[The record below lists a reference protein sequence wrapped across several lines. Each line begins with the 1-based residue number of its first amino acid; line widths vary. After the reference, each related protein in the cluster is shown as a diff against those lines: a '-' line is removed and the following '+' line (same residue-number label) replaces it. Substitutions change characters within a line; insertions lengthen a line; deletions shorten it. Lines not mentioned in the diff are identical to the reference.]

1 MAKVVMLDFDSSK
14 SADDA
19 CISLIA
25 CRPDCEFLW
34 LVEDSGRNVYLF
46 RMQIKGKTVV
56 VTGGANGI
64 GRALCLRFAKE
75 GARFIAV
82 SDVDEAN
89 GRVVADE
96 IEKGRTDFFA
106 CDVSQETQVK
116 KLVESVSSA
125 AGQVDIFCSNA
136 GIAVAGGPE
145 APDRDWRRSWEIN
158 TMAHVYA
165 ARAVLPQM
173 LARKEGYL
181 LQTVSAAGLL
191 TSLGSA
197 PYAVT
202 KHAALGF
209 AEWLAIT
216 YGEQG
221 IRVSALCPQG
231 VLTNMLKADHPG
243 TKMLWEG
250 AIQAEQVAEDV
261 VQAMAEE
268 RFMILPHPEAGKFFQ
283 NKANDYQRWI
293 RGMQKLQ
300 RNIDTKSL

>member
-1 MAKVVMLDFDSSK
+1 LLTAT
-14 SADDA
+14 
-19 CISLIA
+19 IA
-25 CRPDCEFLW
+25 SFCLT
-34 LVEDSGRNVYLF
+34 VEDSKRTVYLSG
-46 RMQIKGKTVV
+46 MQIQGKTVV

-75 GARFIAV
+75 GAKFIAV

-89 GRVVADE
+89 GKAVADE
-96 IEKGRTDFFA
+96 IEKDRAGFFP
-106 CDVSQETQVK
+106 CDVSQEAEVK
-116 KLVESVSSA
+116 KLVDSVSSA

-136 GIAVAGGPE
+136 GIAATGGPE
-145 APDRDWRRSWEIN
+145 ASDRDWKRSWEIN
-158 TMAHVYA
+158 TLAHVYA

-216 YGEQG
+216 YGDQG

-243 TKMLWEG
+243 TKILVAG
-250 AIQAEQVAEDV
+250 AIEPEQVADDV
-261 VQAMAEE
+261 VKAMAEE
-268 RFMILPHPEAGKFFQ
+268 RFMILPHAETGKFFQ

-300 RNIDTKSL
+300 RKLT

>member
-1 MAKVVMLDFDSSK
+1 LRVPRRA
-14 SADDA
+14 
-19 CISLIA
+19 
-25 CRPDCEFLW
+25 
-34 LVEDSGRNVYLF
+34 VEDSKRTVY
-46 RMQIKGKTVV
+46 RSGMQIQGKNVV

-75 GARFIAV
+75 GAKFIAV

-89 GRVVADE
+89 GKAVAGE
-96 IEKGRTDFFA
+96 IEKGRAGFFP
-106 CDVSQETQVK
+106 CDISQETQVK
-116 KLVESVSSA
+116 NLVESVSSS

-136 GIAVAGGPE
+136 GIAVSGGPE
-145 APDRDWRRSWEIN
+145 ALDRDWKRSWEIN

-216 YGEQG
+216 YGDQG

-243 TKMLWEG
+243 TKMLVPG
-250 AIQAEQVAEDV
+250 AIEPEQVADDV
-261 VQAMAEE
+261 VKAMAEE

-300 RNIDTKSL
+300 RNIEAKQ

>member
-1 MAKVVMLDFDSSK
+1 
-14 SADDA
+14 
-19 CISLIA
+19 
-25 CRPDCEFLW
+25 
-34 LVEDSGRNVYLF
+34 
-46 RMQIKGKTVV
+46 MQIQGKTVV

-75 GARFIAV
+75 GAKFVAV
-82 SDVDEAN
+82 SDVDETNGKAVAN
-89 GRVVADE
+89 E
-96 IEKGRTDFFA
+96 IGHDAGFFA
-106 CDVSQETQVK
+106 CDVSQEDQVK
-116 KLVESVSSA
+116 KLVEAVTRA

-136 GIAVAGGPE
+136 GIAVSGGPE
-145 APDRDWRRSWEIN
+145 ASDRDWKRSWEIN

-173 LARKEGYL
+173 LTRKEGYL

-216 YGEQG
+216 YGDQG

-243 TKMLWEG
+243 TKMLLQG
-250 AIQAEQVAEDV
+250 AIEAEQVADDV
-261 VQAMAEE
+261 VKAMAEE

-300 RNIDTKSL
+300 RNLETKQ

>member
-1 MAKVVMLDFDSSK
+1 LNNRGEGIIV
-14 SADDA
+14 
-19 CISLIA
+19 
-25 CRPDCEFLW
+25 
-34 LVEDSGRNVYLF
+34 SG
-46 RMQIKGKTVV
+46 MQIKGKVVV

-75 GARFIAV
+75 GARLVAV
-82 SDVDEAN
+82 SDIDEDN
-89 GRVVADE
+89 GFKVVQE
-96 IEKGRTDFFA
+96 IEEGRGAFFA
-106 CDVSQETQVK
+106 CNIAEEGQVK
-116 KLVESVSSA
+116 FLVDTVTSV
-125 AGQVDIFCSNA
+125 AGRIDIFCSNA

-145 APDRDWRRSWEIN
+145 ASDQDWKRSWEIN
-158 TMAHVYA
+158 MMAHVYA

-173 LARKEGYL
+173 LARKQGYL

-243 TKMLWEG
+243 TRMLLEG
-250 AIQAEQVAEDV
+250 AIEPEQVADDV
-261 VQAMAEE
+261 MKAIAEE
-268 RFMILPHPEAGKFFQ
+268 RFMVLPHPEAGKYFQ
-283 NKANDYQRWI
+283 NKANDYERWI
-293 RGMQKLQ
+293 KGMQKLQ
-300 RNIDTKSL
+300 RNIETKQ

>member
-1 MAKVVMLDFDSSK
+1 LKNWRERSIFSV
-14 SADDA
+14 
-19 CISLIA
+19 
-25 CRPDCEFLW
+25 
-34 LVEDSGRNVYLF
+34 
-46 RMQIKGKTVV
+46 MQIKGKVV
-56 VTGGANGI
+56 IVTGGANGI

-75 GARFIAV
+75 GARMVAV
-82 SDVDEAN
+82 SDIDEDN
-89 GRVVADE
+89 GFKVMQE
-96 IEKGRTDFFA
+96 IEEGRGAFFA
-106 CDVSQETQVK
+106 CNVAKEDQVK
-116 KLVESVSSA
+116 FLVDTVTAA

-145 APDRDWRRSWEIN
+145 ASDHEWKRSWEIN
-158 TMAHVYA
+158 TMSHVYA

-216 YGEQG
+216 YGDQG

-231 VLTNMLKADHPG
+231 VHTNMLKADHPG
-243 TKMLWEG
+243 TKMLLEG
-250 AIQAEQVAEDV
+250 AIEPEQVADDV
-261 VQAMAEE
+261 VKAMAEE
-268 RFMILPHPEAGKFFQ
+268 RFMILPHAEAGKFFQ
-283 NKANDYQRWI
+283 NKANDYERWI
-293 RGMQKLQ
+293 KGMRKLQ
-300 RNIDTKSL
+300 RNIETVQ

>member
-1 MAKVVMLDFDSSK
+1 M
-14 SADDA
+14 
-19 CISLIA
+19 
-25 CRPDCEFLW
+25 
-34 LVEDSGRNVYLF
+34 
-46 RMQIKGKTVV
+46 V

-75 GARFIAV
+75 GAKFIAV

-89 GRVVADE
+89 GKIVADE
-96 IEKGRTDFFA
+96 LEPGRAGFFP
-106 CDVSQETQVK
+106 CDVSQESQVK
-116 KLVESVSSA
+116 SLIESASRV

-136 GIAVAGGPE
+136 GIAAAGGPE
-145 APDRDWRRSWEIN
+145 ASDRDWERSWGIN

-209 AEWLAIT
+209 AECLAIT
-216 YGEQG
+216 YGDQG

-243 TKMLWEG
+243 TKMLLQG
-250 AIQAEQVAEDV
+250 AIEAEQVADDV
-261 VQAMAEE
+261 VKAMAEE

-283 NKANDYQRWI
+283 NKANDYHRLGLMTFSGTNVCGRYRTYCGDPGRQAAR
-293 RGMQKLQ
+293 
-300 RNIDTKSL
+300 

>member
-1 MAKVVMLDFDSSK
+1 VLLKIQSERSIFA
-14 SADDA
+14 
-19 CISLIA
+19 
-25 CRPDCEFLW
+25 
-34 LVEDSGRNVYLF
+34 

-75 GARFIAV
+75 GAKFIAV

-89 GRVVADE
+89 GEAVADE
-96 IEKGRTDFFA
+96 MGQGAAFFA
-106 CDVSQETQVK
+106 CDVSQEAQVK
-116 KLVESVSSA
+116 SLVESVSSA

-136 GIAVAGGPE
+136 GIAVSGGPE
-145 APDRDWRRSWEIN
+145 TSDRDWKRSWETN

-216 YGEQG
+216 YGDQG

-243 TKMLWEG
+243 TRMLLHG
-250 AIQAEQVAEDV
+250 AIEAEQVADDV
-261 VQAMAEE
+261 IKAMAEE

-293 RGMQKLQ
+293 KGMQKLQ
-300 RNIDTKSL
+300 RNLIV

>member
-1 MAKVVMLDFDSSK
+1 M
-14 SADDA
+14 
-19 CISLIA
+19 
-25 CRPDCEFLW
+25 
-34 LVEDSGRNVYLF
+34 
-46 RMQIKGKTVV
+46 V

-64 GRALCLRFAKE
+64 GRALCRRFAKE
-75 GARFIAV
+75 GARLVA
-82 SDVDEAN
+82 
-89 GRVVADE
+89 VADIDEDNGLKVLQE
-96 IEKGRTDFFA
+96 IEEGRGAFFA
-106 CDVSQETQVK
+106 CNVAKEEQVK
-116 KLVESVSSA
+116 LLVDMVTSA

-136 GIAVAGGPE
+136 GIAAAGGPE
-145 APDRDWRRSWEIN
+145 ASDHDWKRSWEIN
-158 TMAHVYA
+158 TMAHIYA

-173 LARKEGYL
+173 LARKQGYL

-231 VLTNMLKADHPG
+231 VLTDMLKRDFPG
-243 TKMLWEG
+243 AKMLLDG
-250 AIQAEQVAEDV
+250 AIAPEKAADEV
-261 VQAMAEE
+261 VKAIAEE
-268 RFMILPHPEAGKFFQ
+268 RFMILPHPEVGKFFQ
-283 NKANDYQRWI
+283 NKAIDYERWI

-300 RNIDTKSL
+300 RNIETVQ